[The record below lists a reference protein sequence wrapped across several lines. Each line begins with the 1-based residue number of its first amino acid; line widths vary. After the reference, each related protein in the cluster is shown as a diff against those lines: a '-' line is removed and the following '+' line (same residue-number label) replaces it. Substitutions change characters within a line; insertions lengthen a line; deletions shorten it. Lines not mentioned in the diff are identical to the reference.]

1 MTTKMQSADGVTGII
16 IHSGGHYWFRVYEDL
31 GEFKDYN
38 LAHSDLSVTINDS
51 DATFYEYENGTM
63 SLDHSPETLG
73 L

>member
-1 MTTKMQSADGVTGII
+1 MATKIHSADGVEGVI
-16 IHSGGHYWFRVYEDL
+16 IHSRGQYWFRVYTGKD
-31 GEFKDYN
+31 EFKDYN
-38 LAHSDLSVTINDS
+38 LAHSDLVVKINDA